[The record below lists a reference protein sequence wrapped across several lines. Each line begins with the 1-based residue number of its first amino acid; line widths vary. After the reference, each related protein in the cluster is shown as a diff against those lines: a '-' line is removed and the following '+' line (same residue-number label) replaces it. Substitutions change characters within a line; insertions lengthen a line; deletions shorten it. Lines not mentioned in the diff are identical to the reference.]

1 MPVLFLIDEFHSLG
15 KMQGVLEAVTTLPG
29 YGGRLCLVVQSP
41 ASLREHYGPAGE
53 EILTESSH
61 LHVWLTPNSEETKQK
76 LSKALGN
83 KTVTQKSVSGRNWS
97 KDPGRSESWS
107 EKSRALMTPEE
118 IGRLGKEEVIIT
130 GKGMFPIRTNR
141 VSYYKDHR
149 FKALNDSQKGK
160 SWPVVPVVKTGVV
173 TRYDEF
179 LKDVGSSKSNEAE
192 EPEPE
197 PVSKP
202 PLSQRVAASGPAA
215 PSFPDVGVAGYDFF
229 EDPSESTS
237 EEETPKD
244 RQLIEAMA
252 TVKAPSFAG
261 NLGSLLNLAPISHET
276 DPRLVELAH
285 RLSPDELVKRL
296 MPLFSDGKPVWV

>member
-1 MPVLFLIDEFHSLG
+1 
-15 KMQGVLEAVTTLPG
+15 MQGVLDAVTTLPG

-76 LSKALGN
+76 LSRALGN

-97 KDPGRSESWS
+97 KEPGRSESWS

-149 FKALNDSQKGK
+149 FKALNDSQRGR
-160 SWPVVPVVKTGVV
+160 SWPEVPVVKEGVV

-179 LKDVGSSKSNEAE
+179 LKGAGSSKSPESE

-197 PVSKP
+197 PEPKRT
-202 PLSQRVAASGPAA
+202 LSQRAAVASPPS
-215 PSFPDVGVAGYDFF
+215 PSFLDNGTAGYGFF
-229 EDPSESTS
+229 EDPSETAV
-237 EEETPKD
+237 EEETQED
-244 RQLIEAMA
+244 RKLGVAIE
-252 TVKAPSFAG
+252 TIKAPELAA
-261 NLGSLLNLAPISHET
+261 NLGDLLCIAPIKPDIE
-276 DPRLVELAH
+276 RELAELAH

-296 MPLFSDGKPVWV
+296 MPLFSVEERGPA